1 MAGQPVGSVHVNQV
15 LSNLAIRY
23 APDQS
28 QFIADQVAPFLPVV
42 HESDLYYVFGQ
53 DDLYRSVEDDLVP
66 DRSEPRV
73 VEFSATTAT
82 YQTARR
88 ELAWDVSDRERKN
101 ADSQLRLEVNK
112 QNGVLGQLML
122 KREKR
127 VAAVLKKTTNG
138 GQLALGANAAQKWD
152 NAATTYS
159 QIMTQIIIA
168 KAAVRSVIGMYP
180 NTIVIP
186 AAVAEGMQ
194 KSLFFQA
201 WSAGVTDARQSL
213 ISDVY
218 PSIPP
223 VISGMKVLVP
233 SMIQNTAA
241 EGVTGSYSDI
251 WDEQVRVLYVDPSPA
266 IENPSVMY
274 TFRSEPLTTR
284 QARNEYRRVDW
295 YATGQ
300 TIDERVISAS
310 AGYEIADCL
319 T

>member
-23 APDQS
+23 APDPTL
-28 QFIADQVAPFLPVV
+28 FIADQVAPYLPVN
-42 HESDLYYVFGQ
+42 HESDIYYVFGQ
-53 DDLYRSVEDDLVP
+53 DDLYRTTEDDLVP
-66 DRSEPRV
+66 DRAEPRTI
-73 VEFSATTAT
+73 EFSATTAT
-82 YQTARR
+82 YQTKRR

-101 ADSQLRLEVNK
+101 ADSQLRLETNK
-112 QNGVLGQLML
+112 QNGVQGILSLL
-122 KREKR
+122 REKR
-127 VAAVLKKTTNG
+127 VAAVLRKTTNG
-138 GQLALGANAAQKWD
+138 GQLALGAAASQKWD

-159 QIMTQIIIA
+159 QIMSQLITA
-168 KAAVRSVIGMYP
+168 KAAVRAVIGMNP

-186 AAVAEGMQ
+186 AAVAEGLN

-201 WSAGVTDARQSL
+201 FQYQSSRADL
-213 ISDVY
+213 VSEVY

-223 VISGMKVLVP
+223 VILGMRVLIP

-251 WDEQVRVLYVDPSPA
+251 WSEQVRVLYVDPNPT

-274 TFRSEPLTTR
+274 TFRSEPYTTR
-284 QARNEYRRVDW
+284 QARNDYRRIDW
-295 YATGQ
+295 FATGQ
-300 TIDERVISAS
+300 TIDERVIAAS
-310 AGYEIADCL
+310 AGYEIDDCL